1 MLAYAICKLID
12 SKPVS
17 FYDGFNFSPS
27 ALNARIY
34 TDPKQ
39 VYQLVPN
46 PADLGYTPRLKT
58 RTAVLIFTVS
68 EGESGAEA
76 LKKLVDKV

>member
-27 ALNARIY
+27 TLNTRIY
-34 TDPKQ
+34 TDPKE
-39 VYQLVPN
+39 VCRLVPN
-46 PADLGYTPRLKT
+46 PADLGYTPKLKT
-58 RTAVLIFTVS
+58 RMAILIFTVS
-68 EGESGAEA
+68 EGEGGAEA
-76 LKKLVDKV
+76 LGRNLGS

>member
-27 ALNARIY
+27 TLNTRIY
-34 TDPKQ
+34 TDPKE
-39 VYQLVPN
+39 VCRLVPN
-46 PADLGYTPRLKT
+46 PADLGYTPKLKT
-58 RTAVLIFTVS
+58 RMAVLVFTVL
-68 EGESGAEA
+68 EGESMTGS
-76 LKKLVDKV
+76 LVKSLEMR